1 MLKFMKKI
9 PGGLLLIPM
18 LISALFATFLP
29 NIFKIGGMTEAFFT
43 TKGINYI
50 VGLICF
56 CSSAALD
63 FEKIKKVMRK
73 QGSIL
78 LVKIILC
85 FAFSFLFF
93 RLFGM
98 EGVWGISAIA
108 FTTTICSLN
117 PSLYLALVSDYGTE
131 SDKAAFGV
139 TGLLCV
145 PAFPML
151 VYSVSKASNVDW
163 MPVVSVLIPIVIGI
177 LIGNL
182 DKELGKFFSAAVP
195 ILTPFMG
202 WAFGAGINLISAFKA
217 GLEGV
222 ILTIIFYVICF
233 PLIWLFETKVLKE
246 DGITTFGISSIA
258 GLSVSVPTLIAAA
271 DPNVADIASV
281 AVAQIAFGVV
291 LTSIITPI
299 LTDKY
304 AKKHNIQKKTLN
316 L

>member
-1 MLKFMKKI
+1 MK
-9 PGGLLLIPM
+9 
-18 LISALFATFLP
+18 
-29 NIFKIGGMTEAFFT
+29 
-43 TKGINYI
+43 
-50 VGLICF
+50 
-56 CSSAALD
+56 
-63 FEKIKKVMRK
+63 KIKKVMRK

-246 DGITTFGISSIA
+246 DGITTFAISSIA
-258 GLSVSVPTLIAAA
+258 GLSVSVPTLIAAT

-316 L
+316 M

>member
-1 MLKFMKKI
+1 MCPVLWVHI
-9 PGGLLLIPM
+9 
-18 LISALFATFLP
+18 
-29 NIFKIGGMTEAFFT
+29 
-43 TKGINYI
+43 
-50 VGLICF
+50 
-56 CSSAALD
+56 
-63 FEKIKKVMRK
+63 K

-93 RLFGM
+93 RVFGM
-98 EGVWGISAIA
+98 KGFWGISAIA

-131 SDKAAFGV
+131 SDESAFGV

-163 MPVVSVLIPIVIGI
+163 MPVISVLIPIVIGI

-182 DKELGKFFSAAVP
+182 DKELGKFFSGAVP

-246 DGITTFGISSIA
+246 DGITTFAISSIA
-258 GLSVSVPTLIAAA
+258 GLSVSVPTLIAAT

-299 LTDKY
+299 LTDRY
-304 AKKHNIQKKTLN
+304 AKKHNIQKRTLN
-316 L
+316 M